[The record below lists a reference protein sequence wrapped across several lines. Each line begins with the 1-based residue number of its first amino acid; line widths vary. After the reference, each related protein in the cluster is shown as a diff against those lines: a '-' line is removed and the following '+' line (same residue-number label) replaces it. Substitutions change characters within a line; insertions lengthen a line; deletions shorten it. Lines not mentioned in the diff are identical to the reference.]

1 MYEDNRKIEINNKG
15 ECEMI
20 ALKNEW
26 DIKEI
31 SEENVDLLKVM
42 AHPVR
47 LQIVSELKH
56 HKKYNVTQLT
66 EILRLPQ
73 STVSQHLSKLRRTVL
88 HTERRGLE
96 VYYYIGNAKSRQIV
110 DILGL

>member
-1 MYEDNRKIEINNKG
+1 MYKDNRKIEINNKG
-15 ECEMI
+15 DCEMI
-20 ALKNEW
+20 ALKN
-26 DIKEI
+26 DRNVKEI

-47 LQIVSELKH
+47 LQIVNELMH
-56 HKKYNVTQLT
+56 HKKCNVTQLT

-88 HTERRGLE
+88 RTERRGLE
-96 VYYYIGNAKSRQIV
+96 VHYYIDNAKARQIV
-110 DILGL
+110 GILGL